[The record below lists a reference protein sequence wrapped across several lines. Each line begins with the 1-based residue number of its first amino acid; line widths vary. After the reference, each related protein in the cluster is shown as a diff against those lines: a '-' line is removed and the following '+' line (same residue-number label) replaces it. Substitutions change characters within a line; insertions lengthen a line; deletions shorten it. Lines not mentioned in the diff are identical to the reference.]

1 MDYEVQYEQKLY
13 GSRIRE
19 IRKSAGMKQEVLA
32 EKLMLSV
39 DMLSKIENGKSV
51 CMPEHITRI
60 CQLFNISA
68 DYFYFGYKRNLKQ
81 DVGIDFAISRL
92 LESADDTKKDQIY
105 RMIQIMMENVA

>member
-1 MDYEVQYEQKLY
+1 MDYEIQYEQKIY
-13 GSRIRE
+13 GNRIRE
-19 IRKSAGMKQEVLA
+19 IRKSVGMKQEELA

-68 DYFYFGYKRNLKQ
+68 DYFYFGCKRNLKE
-81 DVGIDFAISRL
+81 DAGIDAAIGKL
-92 LESADDTKKDQIY
+92 LEGADNIKKDQIY
-105 RMIQIMMENVA
+105 RMIKIMMENVA